1 MEEVVGEE
9 RTRDIS
15 RERSPGIITTIR
27 VNNNNNCTGERLGMR
42 GEVVGTEIITRMA
55 VVITRTGRIRCGP
68 ITINSSSSIRVVDQA
83 VITIITITSTRRH
96 RRPMEG
102 VRMEEEV
109 EEVEVV
115 ITPEVV
121 VVVLIV
127 TMTGVEDTIDP
138 CIITII
144 IITTMDPEEE
154 EVVMTIITIIICLKE
169 EIITTT

>member
-1 MEEVVGEE
+1 MAEVVVGEE
-9 RTRDIS
+9 RTRGIS

-55 VVITRTGRIRCGP
+55 VVITRTGRIRCGH
-68 ITINSSSSIRVVDQA
+68 ITISSSSIRVVDQA

-102 VRMEEEV
+102 ARMEE

-121 VVVLIV
+121 VVLVLIV

-138 CIITII
+138 CITII

>member
-1 MEEVVGEE
+1 MAEVVVGEE
-9 RTRDIS
+9 RTRGIS

-55 VVITRTGRIRCGP
+55 VVITRTGRIRCGH
-68 ITINSSSSIRVVDQA
+68 ITISSSSIRVVDQA

-102 VRMEEEV
+102 VRMEV

-115 ITPEVV
+115 ITPE
-121 VVVLIV
+121 VVLIV

-154 EVVMTIITIIICLKE
+154 EEEVVMTIITIIICLKE

>member
-1 MEEVVGEE
+1 MEEVVVE

-15 RERSPGIITTIR
+15 RERNPGIITTIK
-27 VNNNNNCTGERLGMR
+27 VNNNHNCTGERLGMR

-55 VVITRTGRIRCGP
+55 VVITRTGRIRCVH
-68 ITINSSSSIRVVDQA
+68 ITISNSSIRVVDQA

-96 RRPMEG
+96 RRPMEEEVEV
-102 VRMEEEV
+102 VRME

-121 VVVLIV
+121 MLIV

-138 CIITII
+138 CITII
-144 IITTMDPEEE
+144 IITTTMDPEEEEE